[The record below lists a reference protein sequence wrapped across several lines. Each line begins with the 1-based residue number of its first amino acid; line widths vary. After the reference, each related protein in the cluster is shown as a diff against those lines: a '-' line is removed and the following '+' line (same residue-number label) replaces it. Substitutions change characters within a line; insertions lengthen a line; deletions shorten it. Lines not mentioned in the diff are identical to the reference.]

1 MKSTPEQ
8 PLKIIIFLERRPEA
22 SGFEAMLVEHPDLEV
37 SKAGSGAE
45 VLELVGAGGYDAV
58 LCGMHLEEEQEKG
71 LRLLGEVR
79 KRDQLLP
86 FFFYTSNDSPQLIA
100 TSFQSGGHDYFV
112 AEDNPQQLE
121 QIIDAM
127 RVSVELAKLLRAQQ
141 RGPIRSAFEEKYSG
155 LFEELEEG
163 SMMIAADSG
172 IISYAN
178 ESLASGLGYAAEEL
192 VNKPLNDLIETCGD
206 KGKAESGWHWLL
218 EQVESGAGAIEA
230 TLRHKDGS
238 TRTFWT
244 QARLLDLGGAPVMLC
259 QCRDITR
266 FEQLEREVIS
276 VRNQLRTIVENSA
289 DAIIVAREGGAIE
302 FIGGAAPQLFGIP
315 ADDQSLKSLA
325 DMFAGSHEEVEHMFA
340 TLGPRMRVAGLESSI
355 VSRWGT
361 RVPVSVAITV
371 LPSSDGVTRYLFNV
385 LDITAQKVVEAE
397 KMLTA
402 ELIRIASAGAGPVEA
417 LPKLVER
424 VRGTVSLDFAL
435 VVQAEAERDLLC
447 VAALYHEN
455 SGSTLRVGQNL
466 GMEYLPAEEE
476 LWLREGIIRNDL
488 QERGLHPLEDLLYRE
503 GVRSYVSVP
512 LKEKERLIG
521 GAHFSSARAY
531 VLNRGHLTLFLE
543 LADALSS
550 ALVRAQQ
557 SGNAQRYR
565 LFSAVLAEAISE
577 PLLLC
582 DSEGTVLEANE
593 EACRILG
600 SDAELRGRQVNTVLR
615 SRFPSMIASAD
626 WLRKRGSG
634 MRPFSD
640 RDGQRWQ
647 ISVGLVGPEPS
658 PTGYTIR
665 LQKA

>member
-1 MKSTPEQ
+1 MKSTTKQ
-8 PLKIIIFLERRPEA
+8 SLKIITLLERRPEA
-22 SGFEAMLVEHPDLEV
+22 SDLESMLVEHPDLEV
-37 SKAGSGAE
+37 RKAVSGAE
-45 VLELVGAGGYDAV
+45 FLEFVRAGGNDAV
-58 LCGMHLEEEQEKG
+58 LCGMHLEEEKGKG

-86 FFFYTSNDSPQLIA
+86 FFFYTCEDSPQLIA
-100 TSFQSGGHDYFV
+100 ASFQSGGHDYFV
-112 AEDNPQQLE
+112 AEDSPEQLE
-121 QIIDAM
+121 QIIEAM

-141 RGPIRSAFEEKYSG
+141 RGSIRSAFEEKYAG

-163 SMMIAADSG
+163 SLMISADSG
-172 IISYAN
+172 VISYAN

-192 VNKPLNDLIETCGD
+192 VNKSLDDLLDAGGENGE
-206 KGKAESGWHWLL
+206 AESGWRRML
-218 EQVESGAGAIEA
+218 EQVESGVSAIEA
-230 TLRHKDGS
+230 TICHKDGS
-238 TRTFWT
+238 RRTFWT
-244 QARLLDLGGAPVMLC
+244 QARLLELAGATVMLC

-289 DAIIVAREGGAIE
+289 DAIIVARDGGAIE
-302 FIGGAAPQLFGIP
+302 FIGGAAPQLFGVS
-315 ADDQSLKSLA
+315 ADDKSLRSLA
-325 DMFAGSHEEVEHMFA
+325 NLFAGSQEEVERLFSS
-340 TLGPRMRVAGLESSI
+340 LGSRMRVASVESSI

-371 LPSSDGVTRYLFNV
+371 LPSSDGVTRYLFNI

-424 VRGTVSLDFAL
+424 VRKTVPLDFAL
-435 VVQAEAERDLLC
+435 VVHAEAERDVLC
-447 VAALYHEN
+447 VAALYRETGG
-455 SGSTLRVGQNL
+455 GSLRVGQIL
-466 GMEYLPAEEE
+466 GVENLPAEEE

-521 GAHFSSARAY
+521 GAHFGSARAY
-531 VLNRGHLTLFLE
+531 VLNRGHLTLFRE
-543 LADALSS
+543 LASALSS

-565 LFSAVLAEAISE
+565 LFSAALAEAVGE

-582 DSEGTVLEANE
+582 DPEGMVLEANE
-593 EACRILG
+593 EACRVLG
-600 SDAELRGRQVNTVLR
+600 ADAELRGRQIGAVLR
-615 SRFPSMIASAD
+615 SRFPSTIASAD
-626 WLRKRGSG
+626 WLRKRGGG
-634 MRPFSD
+634 MRPHSD

-647 ISVGLVGPEPS
+647 IAIGLVGPES
-658 PTGYTIR
+658 LPTGYTIR